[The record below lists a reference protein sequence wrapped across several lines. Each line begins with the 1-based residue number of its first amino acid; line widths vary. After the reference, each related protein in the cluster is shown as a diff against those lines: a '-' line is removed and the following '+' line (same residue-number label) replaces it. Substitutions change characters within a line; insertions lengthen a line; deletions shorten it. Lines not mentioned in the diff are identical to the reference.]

1 MKQMPLP
8 QTLNITTAAL
18 VQAEIL
24 AALDAGETLELD
36 ASGVCEMDTA
46 GLQLLMAC
54 HLHAKQTS
62 LKLRITATSPAV
74 EAAFML
80 AGLHKLLDEIKEVTS
95 EKDPG
100 S

>member
-1 MKQMPLP
+1 MPLP

-18 VQAEIL
+18 VQAEVL
-24 AALDAGETLELD
+24 AALDVGEALELD
-36 ASGVCEMDTA
+36 ASGICEMDTA

-62 LKLRITATSPAV
+62 SKLRIAATSPAV
-74 EAAFML
+74 EAAFIL
-80 AGLHKLLDEIKEVTS
+80 AGLHKLLDEINEVIR
-95 EKDPG
+95 EKNPG